1 MIVTKLILCIYMSL
15 YRRYQNFNL
24 IETNRLDKNPIFE
37 LNAFNAFI
45 EITKWENN
53 IFHSLYTLLMKN
65 ILDRMA
71 LLVIKSLLAVAR
83 SEVLLMSSFSHQIQI
98 IIFSIS
104 TKCIHGNTLWHE
116 THISKCKHW
125 VILLSVDVY
134 HTMMDLSILYSIC
147 KSNL

>member
-1 MIVTKLILCIYMSL
+1 M
-15 YRRYQNFNL
+15 
-24 IETNRLDKNPIFE
+24 
-37 LNAFNAFI
+37 
-45 EITKWENN
+45 
-53 IFHSLYTLLMKN
+53 HSLKLQNEKTIFFIHYIRCWWRIFLTEWLCW
-65 ILDRMA
+65 
-71 LLVIKSLLAVAR
+71 SL
-83 SEVLLMSSFSHQIQI
+83 SHYLQLPDLRYYLCHPKI

-147 KSNL
+147 KSNFSITLKKILTETFHSQTHNFQTSNTKNTGPGPM